1 MRNADLARLARYG
14 ISGGASALTHFGVL
28 VLLAE
33 VLHVW
38 PVAASTAGFV
48 ASIVVSYLLQ
58 KAWVFRSDAGHGVAG
73 ARFLTVTAVA
83 FGLNTGIVWVGTEAL
98 RVPYPIVQAVALGVI
113 PVVNYT
119 LNSRWTFRPAPPTA
133 GSPPA
138 VPLPAAGSPPAA
150 WSAAPPARA
159 GEPDQPAGAGEAD
172 QPAGAGEADQPVSAA
187 DSSGASSRL

>member
-1 MRNADLARLARYG
+1 VRTADLHRLIRYA

-48 ASIVVSYLLQ
+48 ASIVVSYVLQ
-58 KAWVFRSDAGHGVAG
+58 KAWVFRSDAGHGAAG

-83 FGLNTGIVWVGTEAL
+83 FGINTGVVWAGTELVHA
-98 RVPYPIVQAVALGVI
+98 PYPVVQVVALALI

-119 LNSRWTFRPAPPTA
+119 LNSRWTFRAPAQ
-133 GSPPA
+133 G
-138 VPLPAAGSPPAA
+138 
-150 WSAAPPARA
+150 
-159 GEPDQPAGAGEAD
+159 
-172 QPAGAGEADQPVSAA
+172 VSAA
-187 DSSGASSRL
+187 ESSGASTRL